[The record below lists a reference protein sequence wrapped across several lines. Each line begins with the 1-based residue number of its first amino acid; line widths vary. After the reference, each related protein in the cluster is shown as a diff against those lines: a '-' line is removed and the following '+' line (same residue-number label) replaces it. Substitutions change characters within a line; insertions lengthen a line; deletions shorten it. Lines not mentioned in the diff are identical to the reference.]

1 MYTQVLSVRF
11 TATKSGTYDVHV
23 AFGRDLV
30 KNAPFRIAVFE
41 YAHGHLS
48 VIMSVSAS
56 SSICVRERVALA
68 ARCTC
73 TSIDIQVQP
82 GPRHLPSSTVSGSGL
97 SLATAGVAAHVLLTV
112 HQEII
117 APARETRTHTCN
129 RKRAHTYVRTRKRRC
144 ETSTQTGGPNPTSR
158 RQALLSQYSSLQ
170 QAAEDRP
177 CRLLPRQ

>member
-1 MYTQVLSVRF
+1 MCMLPLAEISSRTRPFASRYSNMPMDTSVR
-11 TATKSGTYDVHV
+11 HH
-23 AFGRDLV
+23 
-30 KNAPFRIAVFE
+30 FRVCIFINMCA
-41 YAHGHLS
+41 
-48 VIMSVSAS
+48 
-56 SSICVRERVALA
+56 REGGVA

-97 SLATAGVAAHVLLTV
+97 SLATAGVAAHVVLTV
-112 HQEII
+112 HQKSLL
-117 APARETRTHTCN
+117 PHTKTRTHTCK

-177 CRLLPRQ
+177 CRLLPCQ

>member
-73 TSIDIQVQP
+73 TSMDIQVQP

-97 SLATAGVAAHVLLTV
+97 SLATAGVATHVVLTV

-117 APARETRTHTCN
+117 APAHENTHAQ
-129 RKRAHTYVRTRKRRC
+129 RKRAHTNVRTRKRRC